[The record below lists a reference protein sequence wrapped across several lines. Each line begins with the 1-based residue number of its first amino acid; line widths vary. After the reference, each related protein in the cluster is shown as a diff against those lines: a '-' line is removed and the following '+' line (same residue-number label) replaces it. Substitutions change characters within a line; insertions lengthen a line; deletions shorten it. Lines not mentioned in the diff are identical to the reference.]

1 MTENGKDL
9 LVKKSIEENL
19 ELIRTYA
26 QVRMAREVRMTRGKI
41 GRDSNLERL
50 SWNLEQIMNEKGI
63 FTELPSVKIDW

>member
-26 QVRMAREVRMTRGKI
+26 QVRMAREVRMARGKI
-41 GRDSNLERL
+41 GRDSNLQRL

>member
-1 MTENGKDL
+1 MTDN
-9 LVKKSIEENL
+9 VKNKAAKIAIEENL

-26 QVRMAREVRMTRGKI
+26 QVRMARGKI

>member
-1 MTENGKDL
+1 MTDNMKN
-9 LVKKSIEENL
+9 KATKIAIESNL

-26 QVRMAREVRMTRGKI
+26 QVRMSRGKI

-63 FTELPSVKIDW
+63 FTELHSVKIDW